1 MVVGTRRL
9 TVKGNDEEEEEEE
22 EEFINS
28 VRCLIQRRLDG
39 PNYSKSYGY
48 HKYKNL
54 VVKTEGKVL

>member
-1 MVVGTRRL
+1 MVVGTRCV
-9 TVKGNDEEEEEEE
+9 TVKRKDEE

-28 VRCLIQRRLDG
+28 VRCLIQRRLDE
-39 PNYSKSYGY
+39 PNYSKNYGY